1 MEHAQWQGL
10 EKGMTMAED
19 FNTQVRDTVLRLL
32 TEANRV
38 PFLFVGSGISR
49 RYMGSEDWDGL
60 LKWVCESAGA
70 PMKPYYQYKLA
81 ASAEGDGRKNTVY
94 PRIATLMERDFLDA
108 VNRPEY
114 AAWVEA
120 HQEEF
125 ESGIEPMKVY
135 IADHLKTFQP
145 TQLSEELEV
154 LRRATRHVAGVI
166 TTNYDSLM
174 ESVFP
179 KYDVYVKQDDLL
191 FSPLMGIGEIYKI
204 HGSADD
210 PESMVID
217 ERDYQRLGEHR
228 DYLTSK
234 ILTIFGEYPIIFLGY
249 SMNDQDIRDIISS
262 IASCAG
268 ERRAREIAK
277 RFIFVEYSADH
288 TITSNRYEVNDS
300 QVVEMTGIRTQDFTP
315 IYEAIAKTN
324 QRYAP
329 KVLNQ
334 ILRQLYRASYSG
346 EDAESVVAVEL
357 SHMDELPPDKNVI
370 VGVGVMDYGRKV
382 TLSDLYE
389 DVLFGTKQFS
399 PELVVGEYMDAMLK
413 QGGVPMYYYLRRYD
427 DPLGPRTQQEIAT
440 KTSMESYLNNTD
452 RKIREHSRTKL
463 SDASI
468 DGLIKA
474 FPDDAYKHLILL
486 HQSEIDVNQLEML
499 LKTTAKGM
507 LKAGKQLDYVLRK
520 DIRIYDFLKYGRDYL
535 KTSTP
540 PQSPSSAP
548 TLTAEPN
555 GSAGA
560 SPTSDPSH
568 A

>member
-179 KYDVYVKQDDLL
+179 KYDVYVRQDDLL

-382 TLSDLYE
+382 TLDDLCE
-389 DVLFGTKQFS
+389 DVLFGNKRFS
-399 PELVVGEYMDAMLK
+399 PELVIGEYLDSMIK
-413 QGGVPMYYYLRRYD
+413 QGGAPMYYYLRRYEGPLSERINKAVADKQTMDAYLSKTESRRRHSGRSKFD
-427 DPLGPRTQQEIAT
+427 DYSVQ
-440 KTSMESYLNNTD
+440 
-452 RKIREHSRTKL
+452 
-463 SDASI
+463 
-468 DGLIKA
+468 GLIGQ
-474 FPDDAYKHLILL
+474 FHENAYKCLTLL
-486 HQSEIDVNQLEML
+486 HQEEIDVDALESL
-499 LKTTAKGM
+499 LKATV
-507 LKAGKQLDYVLRK
+507 KARIESGRQLDSVLRK
-520 DIRIYDFLKYGRDYL
+520 DIRIYDFLKYGIDYL

-548 TLTAEPN
+548 SLTVEPN